1 MLGWTPSGSEMK
13 GKEKKQVKAKEEMRE
28 RQEMKF
34 LGKDAVSEEDLAP
47 GATHRA
53 PLGMMLACACRLT
66 LSQAVHVT
74 FSPLGPV
81 RLSSLFGL
89 TVGSLSLH
97 SCPDPGFTPACTHS
111 GLHLVLY
118 APSPV
123 CTRSGLQ
130 SLRVKFTSVCTLPGL
145 HSLLVVVASCHTQS
159 D

>member
-89 TVGSLSLH
+89 TVESLSLH
-97 SCPDPGFTPACTHS
+97 SCPVPGFTPACLHS
-111 GLHLVLY
+111 GLRSVQSALSSFALALGHTHFSLHPPRLAL
-118 APSPV
+118 APGCSRFV
-123 CTRSGLQ
+123 SH
-130 SLRVKFTSVCTLPGL
+130 SV
-145 HSLLVVVASCHTQS
+145 
-159 D
+159 